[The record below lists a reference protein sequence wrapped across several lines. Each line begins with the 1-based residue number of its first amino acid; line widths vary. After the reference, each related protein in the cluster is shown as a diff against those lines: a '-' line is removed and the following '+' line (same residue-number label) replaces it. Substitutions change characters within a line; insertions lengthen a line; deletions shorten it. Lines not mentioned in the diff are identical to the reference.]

1 MMSLILSISG
11 ALIILFGVMAYQIRR
26 ANRKAEQLEQ
36 AAEKLQTQVHQ
47 QAVKIQQKTAE
58 VKNARISSKHNEK
71 VTRSSTRAVD
81 DQLHANGWF
90 RDSDHHG
97 LHGVSADLPKSGGY
111 GRDQASGAGAQPDSS
126 GDL

>member
-1 MMSLILSISG
+1 MMSLIISVSG
-11 ALIILFGVMAYQIRR
+11 AVIILFGVMAYLVRR
-26 ANRKAEQLEQ
+26 ANHKAAQLQ
-36 AAEKLQTQVHQ
+36 QTAEKLQHQIKQ
-47 QAVKIQQKTAE
+47 QAVEIQQKTAE
-58 VKNARISSKHNEK
+58 VKNANISRKHSEK

-90 RDSDHHG
+90 RETDHHG

-111 GRDQASGAGAQPDSS
+111 GRDQASGAGAQPDLS

>member
-11 ALIILFGVMAYQIRR
+11 ALIILFGVMAYLVRR
-26 ANRKAEQLEQ
+26 ANHKAAQLQ
-36 AAEKLQTQVHQ
+36 QTAEKLQHQIKQ
-47 QAVKIQQKTAE
+47 QAVEIQQKTAE
-58 VKNARISSKHNEK
+58 VKNANISRKHSEK

-90 RDSDHHG
+90 RETDHHG
-97 LHGVSADLPKSGGY
+97 LHGVSADLPKPSRHSG
-111 GRDQASGAGAQPDSS
+111 DQAADTGAQSDLS